1 MISYPKNKYERVWN
15 QAYIHSFVLQQA
27 FFFFWVFWKSHE
39 YRKWCYKIMGQM
51 LINARVYSRNLFC
64 KLELNNVNDLL
75 LQCYYFLIIFYFF
88 VVMRQKEINC
98 FEVFSKKQ
106 IKWSKILLGFSLRLA
121 FSSYSSLRAA
131 SDDMNLRKT
140 YCFRS

>member
-75 LQCYYFLIIFYFF
+75 LQCYYFLIIF
-88 VVMRQKEINC
+88 C
-98 FEVFSKKQ
+98 FLWYYVKKRL
-106 IKWSKILLGFSLRLA
+106 IVLRRFPKGKLSELKFLLGFPLRLA
-121 FSSYSSLRAA
+121 FSSYSSLTAA
-131 SDDMNLRKT
+131 SENMNLRKT
-140 YCFRS
+140 HCFRS